1 MDFEFELRWKKV
13 LGRLEAQ
20 FGSHLELEGILFL
33 IGVQELGQGT
43 RKFKKDEK
51 LDLMH
56 IALCAVFSPHGFYK
70 FTHYDDDGWPHY
82 DTLKKLP
89 FLKDMEQK
97 QLLKQVITE
106 YFERE
111 NLTDPEQKSSDSSF
125 PPQSA

>member
-1 MDFEFELRWKKV
+1 MDFEFETRWKKV
-13 LGRLEAQ
+13 LARLEDQ
-20 FGSHLELEGILFL
+20 FGSDLELEGILFL

-56 IALCAVFSPHGFYK
+56 IALCAVFSHYGYYEFS
-70 FTHYDDDGWPHY
+70 HYDDDGWPHY
-82 DTLKKLP
+82 NTLKKLP
-89 FLKDMEQK
+89 YLNDNDQK

-111 NLTDPEQKSSDSSF
+111 SLIDPV
-125 PPQSA
+125 